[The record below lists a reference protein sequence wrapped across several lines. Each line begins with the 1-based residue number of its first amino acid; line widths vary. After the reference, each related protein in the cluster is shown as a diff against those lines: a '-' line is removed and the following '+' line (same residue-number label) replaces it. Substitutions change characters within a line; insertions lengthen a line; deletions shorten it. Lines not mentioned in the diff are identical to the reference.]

1 MNILQKH
8 ALICMEVGMK
18 FVGHKVGIF
27 TILPFKGAV
36 YLIYLEKVGKI
47 SQILPSTKH
56 IILVPGGVE

>member
-1 MNILQKH
+1 
-8 ALICMEVGMK
+8 MEVGMK